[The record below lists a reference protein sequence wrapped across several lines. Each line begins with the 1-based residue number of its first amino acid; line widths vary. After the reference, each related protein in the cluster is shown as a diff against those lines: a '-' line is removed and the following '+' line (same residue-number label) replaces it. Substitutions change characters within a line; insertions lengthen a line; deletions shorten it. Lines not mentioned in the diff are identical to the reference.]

1 MPMKSPV
8 HPGKIIRH
16 DCLVPLGLTV
26 TAAAKVLRVSRQ
38 ALNNLLNGKAG
49 VTPEMAIRLEK
60 AFGGTA
66 DTWLRM
72 QMNYDLARAMKAE
85 NKRSEEHTSEL
96 QSRLH
101 LVCRLLLEKKKIRD
115 QQRVASSH
123 VNPSALA

>member
-1 MPMKSPV
+1 MPMKNPV

-16 DCLVPLGLTV
+16 DCLVPLELTV

-85 NKRSEEHTSEL
+85 NKIKVTRYKPA
-96 QSRLH
+96 R
-101 LVCRLLLEKKKIRD
+101 
-115 QQRVASSH
+115 A
-123 VNPSALA
+123 AA

>member
-1 MPMKSPV
+1 MPMKNPV

-72 QMNYDLARAMKAE
+72 QMNYDLARAMKAG
-85 NKRSEEHTSEL
+85 NKIKVTRYKPA
-96 QSRLH
+96 R
-101 LVCRLLLEKKKIRD
+101 
-115 QQRVASSH
+115 A
-123 VNPSALA
+123 AA

>member
-1 MPMKSPV
+1 MAMKNPV

-38 ALNNLLNGKAG
+38 ALSNLLNGKAG

-66 DTWLRM
+66 DTCLRM
-72 QMNYDLARAMKAE
+72 QMNYDLARAMKTE
-85 NKRSEEHTSEL
+85 NK
-96 QSRLH
+96 
-101 LVCRLLLEKKKIRD
+101 IRVTRYKPD
-115 QQRVASSH
+115 RA
-123 VNPSALA
+123 AA

>member
-1 MPMKSPV
+1 MPMKNPV

-26 TAAAKVLRVSRQ
+26 TAAAKVLGVSRQ

-72 QMNYDLARAMKAE
+72 QMNYDLARAMKTE
-85 NKRSEEHTSEL
+85 NKI
-96 QSRLH
+96 
-101 LVCRLLLEKKKIRD
+101 K
-115 QQRVASSH
+115 VARYK
-123 VNPSALA
+123 PTRAAA

>member
-85 NKRSEEHTSEL
+85 NKIKVTRY
-96 QSRLH
+96 
-101 LVCRLLLEKKKIRD
+101 
-115 QQRVASSH
+115 
-123 VNPSALA
+123 NPPVRQPDPGDSNK

>member
-85 NKRSEEHTSEL
+85 NKIKVTRY
-96 QSRLH
+96 
-101 LVCRLLLEKKKIRD
+101 KP
-115 QQRVASSH
+115 AG
-123 VNPSALA
+123 AAA

>member
-1 MPMKSPV
+1 MPMKNPV

-26 TAAAKVLRVSRQ
+26 TAAAKALRVSRQ

-72 QMNYDLARAMKAE
+72 QMNYDLARAMKGE
-85 NKRSEEHTSEL
+85 NKIKVTRYKPA
-96 QSRLH
+96 R
-101 LVCRLLLEKKKIRD
+101 
-115 QQRVASSH
+115 A
-123 VNPSALA
+123 AA

>member
-1 MPMKSPV
+1 MPMKNPV
-8 HPGKIIRH
+8 HPGNIIRH

-85 NKRSEEHTSEL
+85 NKIKVTRYKPAH
-96 QSRLH
+96 
-101 LVCRLLLEKKKIRD
+101 
-115 QQRVASSH
+115 A
-123 VNPSALA
+123 AA

>member
-1 MPMKSPV
+1 MPMKNPV

-72 QMNYDLARAMKAE
+72 QMNHDLARAMKAE
-85 NKRSEEHTSEL
+85 NRIKVTRYKPRGGSLT
-96 QSRLH
+96 
-101 LVCRLLLEKKKIRD
+101 RD
-115 QQRVASSH
+115 G
-123 VNPSALA
+123 NK

>member
-1 MPMKSPV
+1 MKNPV

-26 TAAAKVLRVSRQ
+26 TAAAKALRVSRQ

-85 NKRSEEHTSEL
+85 NK
-96 QSRLH
+96 
-101 LVCRLLLEKKKIRD
+101 IRVT
-115 QQRVASSH
+115 RYKPAR
-123 VNPSALA
+123 AAA

>member
-1 MPMKSPV
+1 MPTKNPV

-16 DCLVPLGLTV
+16 DCLVPLELTV

-85 NKRSEEHTSEL
+85 NKIKVTRYKPA
-96 QSRLH
+96 R
-101 LVCRLLLEKKKIRD
+101 
-115 QQRVASSH
+115 A
-123 VNPSALA
+123 AA

>member
-1 MPMKSPV
+1 MPMKNPV
-8 HPGKIIRH
+8 HPGNIIRH

-60 AFGGTA
+60 AFSGTA

-85 NKRSEEHTSEL
+85 NKIKVTRYKPA
-96 QSRLH
+96 R
-101 LVCRLLLEKKKIRD
+101 
-115 QQRVASSH
+115 A
-123 VNPSALA
+123 AA

>member
-1 MPMKSPV
+1 MPMKNPV

-72 QMNYDLARAMKAE
+72 QMNYDLTRAMKAE
-85 NKRSEEHTSEL
+85 NKIKVTRYKPA
-96 QSRLH
+96 R
-101 LVCRLLLEKKKIRD
+101 
-115 QQRVASSH
+115 A
-123 VNPSALA
+123 AA

>member
-72 QMNYDLARAMKAE
+72 QMNYDLARAMKAQ
-85 NKRSEEHTSEL
+85 NKIKVTRYKPA
-96 QSRLH
+96 R
-101 LVCRLLLEKKKIRD
+101 
-115 QQRVASSH
+115 A
-123 VNPSALA
+123 AA

>member
-1 MPMKSPV
+1 MPMKNPV
-8 HPGKIIRH
+8 HPGNIIRH

-85 NKRSEEHTSEL
+85 NKIKVTRYKAA
-96 QSRLH
+96 R
-101 LVCRLLLEKKKIRD
+101 
-115 QQRVASSH
+115 A
-123 VNPSALA
+123 AA

>member
-85 NKRSEEHTSEL
+85 NKIKVTRYKPA
-96 QSRLH
+96 R
-101 LVCRLLLEKKKIRD
+101 
-115 QQRVASSH
+115 A
-123 VNPSALA
+123 AA

>member
-1 MPMKSPV
+1 MPMKNPV

-38 ALNNLLNGKAG
+38 ALNNLLNSKAG

-85 NKRSEEHTSEL
+85 NK
-96 QSRLH
+96 
-101 LVCRLLLEKKKIRD
+101 IRVT
-115 QQRVASSH
+115 RYKPAR
-123 VNPSALA
+123 AAA

>member
-49 VTPEMAIRLEK
+49 VTPEMAIRLAK

-85 NKRSEEHTSEL
+85 NKIKVTRYKPA
-96 QSRLH
+96 R
-101 LVCRLLLEKKKIRD
+101 
-115 QQRVASSH
+115 A
-123 VNPSALA
+123 AA

>member
-60 AFGGTA
+60 AFGVTA

-72 QMNYDLARAMKAE
+72 QMHYDLARAMKAE
-85 NKRSEEHTSEL
+85 NKIKEIGRAS
-96 QSRLH
+96 
-101 LVCRLLLEKKKIRD
+101 CRE
-115 QQRVASSH
+115 RV
-123 VNPSALA
+123 

>member
-38 ALNNLLNGKAG
+38 ALNNLLNGKAAA
-49 VTPEMAIRLEK
+49 TPEMAIRLEK

-66 DTWLRM
+66 DTWPRI
-72 QMNYDLARAMKAE
+72 QMNYDHEQAMNTE
-85 NKRSEEHTSEL
+85 NKH
-96 QSRLH
+96 
-101 LVCRLLLEKKKIRD
+101 KKTHYNPA
-115 QQRVASSH
+115 QR
-123 VNPSALA
+123 